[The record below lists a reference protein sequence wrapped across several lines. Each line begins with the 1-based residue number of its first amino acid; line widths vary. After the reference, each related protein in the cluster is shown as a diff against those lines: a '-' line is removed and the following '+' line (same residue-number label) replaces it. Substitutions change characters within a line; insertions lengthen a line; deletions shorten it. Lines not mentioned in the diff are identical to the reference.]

1 MHPDSSDLRL
11 DLLANIYFASL
22 LNTENKHEHV
32 IVMIQIGVMLNFRRV
47 PIFQSFKIQLE
58 IELST
63 LETEHIALS

>member
-11 DLLANIYFASL
+11 DLLANTYFASL

-47 PIFQSFKIQLE
+47 PIF
-58 IELST
+58 
-63 LETEHIALS
+63 

>member
-11 DLLANIYFASL
+11 DLLANAHFASL

-47 PIFQSFKIQLE
+47 PIF
-58 IELST
+58 
-63 LETEHIALS
+63 

>member
-11 DLLANIYFASL
+11 DLLANAHFASL